1 MCGRFALYSDIEVL
15 SSRFKFS
22 DLTGVYQSSGNVSP
36 SERVLTVVDH
46 GDRKAMM
53 MKWGLIPYWAKDSKF
68 GARMINARAET
79 VDLKPAYREAFR
91 SRRCLILADGFFE
104 WARVNGR
111 KSPYFIQLKSGMSF
125 AFAGLWDTW
134 LSRDSEQIN
143 TCTIVTCE
151 PNELMSSIHSR
162 MPVILNE
169 EAETLWLNPEI
180 CETNLLKDLM
190 VPYPSDQLCASKVMI
205 GDSDV
210 NKQID
215 MFGIV

>member
-1 MCGRFALYSDIEVL
+1 
-15 SSRFKFS
+15 
-22 DLTGVYQSSGNVSP
+22 
-36 SERVLTVVDH
+36 
-46 GDRKAMM
+46 
-53 MKWGLIPYWAKDSKF
+53 
-68 GARMINARAET
+68 
-79 VDLKPAYREAFR
+79 
-91 SRRCLILADGFFE
+91 
-104 WARVNGR
+104 
-111 KSPYFIQLKSGMSF
+111 MSF

-190 VPYPSDQLCASKVMI
+190 VPYPSDLLCASKVMI